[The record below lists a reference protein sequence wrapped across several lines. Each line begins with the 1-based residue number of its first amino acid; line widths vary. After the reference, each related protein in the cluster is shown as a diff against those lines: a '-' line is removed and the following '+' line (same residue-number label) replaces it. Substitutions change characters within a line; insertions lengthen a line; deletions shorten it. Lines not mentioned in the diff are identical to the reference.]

1 MRAWSLL
8 FRFSFVGWLRT
19 MWALHRSESE
29 MPMTIEDKPLA
40 GRRIAV
46 PESRELDLF
55 ADMLI
60 KRGADVLRC
69 PLVSIH
75 DAPDPQPVLAWMREL
90 IEQPFDQVI
99 LLTGEGLRR
108 MLALAERQSDGLRDA
123 FVAALGPIPKLT
135 RGPKPGAA
143 LRKVGLRPDRV
154 AVAPTTEGVIET
166 LKGENLQGVRIGVQL
181 YGTDPNTRLVDFLT
195 GAGAQVKT
203 VAPYIYAD
211 DVEDAQV
218 DRLIDALL
226 AIEVDAIAFT
236 SATQVRRLLQIAKR
250 RDDGEA
256 MLLSALARIKVA
268 AVGPVVADE
277 LRERG
282 INVDLMPE
290 SSFFMKP
297 LVRELVKVLG

>member
-1 MRAWSLL
+1 MHAAL
-8 FRFSFVGWLRT
+8 FI
-19 MWALHRSESE
+19 HRGPAHNAAMNSDCEDAAMTSE
-29 MPMTIEDKPLA
+29 DLPLA
-40 GRRIAV
+40 GRRIAL

-69 PLVSIH
+69 PLVAIH
-75 DAPDPQPVLAWMREL
+75 DAPDPAPVLAWMHTL
-90 IEQPFDQVI
+90 ISQPFDRLI

-108 MLALAERQSDGLRDA
+108 MLALAERQGGSLQAD
-123 FVAALGPIPKLT
+123 FIAALEGIPKLT

-143 LRKVGLRPDRV
+143 LRKVGLKADQV

-166 LKGENLQGVRIGVQL
+166 LKDENLRGQRIGVQL
-181 YGTDPNTRLVDFLT
+181 YGTDPNRRLVDFLA
-195 GAGAQVKT
+195 GAGAEVST

-218 DRLIDALL
+218 EALIDAVL
-226 AIEVDAIAFT
+226 ATEVDAIAFT

-250 RDDGEA
+250 REQGEA
-256 MLLSALARIKVA
+256 ALLSALGRIKVA

-277 LRERG
+277 LTACG
-282 INVDLMPE
+282 VQVDLMPE

-297 LVRELVKVLG
+297 LVRELVKVLGTR

>member
-1 MRAWSLL
+1 M
-8 FRFSFVGWLRT
+8 T
-19 MWALHRSESE
+19 PDE
-29 MPMTIEDKPLA
+29 MPLT
-40 GRRIAV
+40 GRRIAL

-55 ADMLI
+55 ADMLT
-60 KRGADVLRC
+60 KRGAEVVRC

-90 IEQPFDQVI
+90 IANPFDQLI

-108 MLALAERQSDGLRDA
+108 MLALAARQGGSLHDE
-123 FVAALGPIPKLT
+123 FVAALGATPKLT

-143 LRKVGLRPDRV
+143 LRKAGLRPDRV

-166 LKGENLQGVRIGVQL
+166 LKGQNLNGLRIGVQL
-181 YGTDPNTRLVDFLT
+181 YGTDPNRRLVDFLT
-195 GAGAQVKT
+195 DAGASVST

-218 DRLIDALL
+218 DQLIDTLL
-226 AIEVDAIAFT
+226 AIDVDAIAFT
-236 SATQVRRLLQIAKR
+236 SATQVRRLLQIAR
-250 RDDGEA
+250 RREQGEPA
-256 MLLSALARIKVA
+256 LLAALAQIKVA

-277 LRERG
+277 LRARG
-282 INVDLMPE
+282 IQVDLMPE